1 LLFFCL
7 GWEPD
12 RDSEVG
18 MKTSVR
24 FLLWA
29 VYAIIILWLALM
41 PAPPSIPGIL
51 GWDKLQHAG
60 AFLVFILLAGWAL
73 LACTE
78 RPWRWALLASAGFG
92 ILIEVLQGLFTKN
105 RSADPFD
112 LMADLVGAGAVFL
125 LMAGRERRQMSKARH
140 KRA

>member
-1 LLFFCL
+1 
-7 GWEPD
+7 
-12 RDSEVG
+12 

-24 FLLWA
+24 FLIWA

-41 PAPPSIPGIL
+41 PAPPSVSGIL

-60 AFLVFILLAGWAL
+60 AFLVFTLLAGWAL

-78 RPWRWALLASAGFG
+78 RSWRWALLASVGYG
-92 ILIEVLQGLFTKN
+92 ILIEALQGLFTKN

-112 LMADLVGAGAVFL
+112 LMADLVGAGGVFL
-125 LMAGRERRQMSKARH
+125 LMAARERLRLGK
-140 KRA
+140 